1 MVLQQVA
8 DKAAL
13 NDASVSPRRGMTR
26 QDTARTPQSF
36 LPGVSCVD
44 NVPLQLDQWTMAQ
57 LMPEQAQLD
66 TEYAF
71 EYVTAR
77 REDANNTRS
86 WEAIMLGMGL

>member
-1 MVLQQVA
+1 MLQQVA

-13 NDASVSPRRGMTR
+13 NDVAISPRQKLTR
-26 QDTARTPQSF
+26 QQEAARTPQF

-71 EYVTAR
+71 E
-77 REDANNTRS
+77 
-86 WEAIMLGMGL
+86 